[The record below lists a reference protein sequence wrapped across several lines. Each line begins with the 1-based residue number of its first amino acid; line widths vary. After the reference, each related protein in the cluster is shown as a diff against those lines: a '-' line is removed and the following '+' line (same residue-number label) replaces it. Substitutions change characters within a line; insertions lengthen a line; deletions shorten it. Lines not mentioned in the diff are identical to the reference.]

1 MPLPEAGSLIFAGAD
16 ANFGSLV
23 RLGRPLKIAYSSGS
37 SASVNIVVSGALRRP
52 GMNPRRKTM
61 KTLAY
66 IAAGAALATVGFS
79 AAPQSAEAQSRGAPR
94 GSYAETC
101 NGAYV
106 NQGRLYADCRDTRG
120 NWRSSSIDLGA
131 CSSSDIGNDN
141 GLLVCYNVRG
151 RWENNGNGGGGGGG
165 GWGGGNNNGG
175 GWGGGRNTITV
186 YQDANFRGYSET
198 LRGEIAN
205 LGSSGF
211 NDRISSMQMNGTW
224 EACVDANFRGQ
235 CQTFTGSVRN
245 LDRWGMNDRISSLR
259 PVRGGGRW

>member
-1 MPLPEAGSLIFAGAD
+1 
-16 ANFGSLV
+16 
-23 RLGRPLKIAYSSGS
+23 
-37 SASVNIVVSGALRRP
+37 
-52 GMNPRRKTM
+52 M
-61 KTLAY
+61 KTLA
-66 IAAGAALATVGFS
+66 ILAAGATFAVGGF
-79 AAPQSAEAQSRGAPR
+79 AAVPYSAEAQSRGAPR
-94 GSYAETC
+94 GSYAQTC

-120 NWRSSSIDLGA
+120 NYRSSSIDLGA

-141 GLLVCYNVRG
+141 GLLVCQGVRG
-151 RWENNGNGGGGGGG
+151 TFENNGGGNSGGGWGGGNNGGGWGGGNNGG

-175 GWGGGRNTITV
+175 GRNSITV

-198 LRGEIAN
+198 FRGEIYD
-205 LGSSGF
+205 LGRSGF
-211 NDRISSMQMNGTW
+211 NDRISSMQVTGTW

-245 LDRWGMNDRISSLR
+245 LDRWGFNDRISSLR